1 MDGIGAK
8 RESLNV
14 AAPRVDHSARMQRVD
29 SALQEQS
36 VAVAQLTPQ
45 QAADFRAYAGSAL
58 DNINTVLGLGPKGEI
73 RVPVGTGGFDLPG
86 AVPPGATP
94 GLPGIRVPIGTG
106 GLDLPDLGGKPKTP
120 EQREKELEEKIR
132 EKTDPEFA
140 AKKKAERTASKL
152 HTLLNP
158 FHIPMGGFGGPL
170 SPKDA
175 ADAQAKRDEADH
187 QGDLEI
193 IDVLYGLSAKEIGD
207 VKKEY
212 EKSFGKT
219 LEEEIRR
226 HFRGDVQQKLLAL
239 VAGGGGD
246 AKGGEVK
253 AADAN
258 AGEAKGGAAPA
269 G

>member
-1 MDGIGAK
+1 MDGIGNK
-8 RESLNV
+8 TESLNV
-14 AAPRVDHSARMQRVD
+14 TTPRVDHSARMQRVD
-29 SALQEQS
+29 TALQEQS

-45 QAADFRAYAGSAL
+45 QTADFRAYAGTAL
-58 DNINTVLGLGPKGEI
+58 DNINTVVGLGPREHIG
-73 RVPVGTGGFDLPG
+73 VALGTGGFDLPD
-86 AVPPGATP
+86 VPPGRTP
-94 GLPGIRVPIGTG
+94 EIPGIRIPLGPG
-106 GLDLPDLGGKPKTP
+106 GSDLPVIVDKPKTP

-170 SPKDA
+170 SPKDT
-175 ADAQAKRDEADH
+175 ADAQAKRVEADH

-239 VAGGGGD
+239 VTGGGD
-246 AKGGEVK
+246 AKAGDAK
-253 AADAN
+253 AADAK
-258 AGEAKGGAAPA
+258 AGEAKGGAAAA